1 MAILKRLF
9 GKQDTAVLPDTDGIR
24 SALPRHVAIIMDG
37 NGRWA
42 KGQGLLRTAGHA
54 QGVETLHNIV
64 QAASDIGLEVLTVY
78 AFSTE
83 NWKRPAVE
91 IDFLMQLFS
100 TYLDKELQGM
110 HENNV
115 RIRFIGRMDE
125 LSPLL
130 QKKVAGAEE
139 LMRENTGLR
148 FNVAVNYGSQDELLR
163 MVQKIVS
170 EVQAGTLAADDIT
183 AETMEERLDTAG
195 LPPVDLVIRT
205 SGDQR
210 MSNFL
215 LWQAAYAEFYFTE
228 KNWPDFMPADFVEA
242 LKVYA
247 GRDRRF
253 GGLTPSGE

>member
-1 MAILKRLF
+1 MLKRLF
-9 GKQDTAVLPDTDGIR
+9 SKRDTSASIRTDAIP

-54 QGVETLHNIV
+54 QGVEVLHDIV
-64 QAASDIGLEVLTVY
+64 QTASDIGLEVLTVY

-91 IDFLMQLFS
+91 VDFLMQLFS

-130 QKKVAGAEE
+130 QEKTANAEA

-148 FNVAVNYGSQDELLR
+148 FNIAVNYGSQDELLR
-163 MVQKIVS
+163 TVRK
-170 EVQAGTLAADDIT
+170 LAAEVKAGAILPEDIT
-183 AETMEERLDTAG
+183 AETMEEHLDTAG

-228 KNWPDFMPADFVEA
+228 KNWPDFTPEDFVEA
-242 LKVYA
+242 LQVFA

-253 GGLTPSGE
+253 GGLPRS